1 METEPS
7 VPCVVQSAAVITEAN
22 SNNNGSSGQN
32 TSSTNNNNIVVKN
45 DCNQQISK
53 STNNAIVID
62 DCASRNTADGS
73 TVETNDKSIENCDN
87 DESGVAVAF
96 AEIHLNNNESII
108 GFVDDEEE
116 AVGETIDDGAA
127 NASNADEG
135 TCCKP
140 DANNCGTDAANH
152 AADGKHFAHIA
163 LLRSISS
170 HKNLFLV

>member
-7 VPCVVQSAAVITEAN
+7 VLCADHSAAVTETN
-22 SNNNGSSGQN
+22 SNYYNGSSGQN
-32 TSSTNNNNIVVKN
+32 SSSTNNNNIVVKN

-62 DCASRNTADGS
+62 DGASRNTADGS
-73 TVETNDKSIENCDN
+73 SVEPNDKSIENCDN
-87 DESGVAVAF
+87 DENGVAVAF
-96 AEIHLNNNESII
+96 AEIHLNNNESNI

-116 AVGETIDDGAA
+116 AVGETIDDGAE
-127 NASNADEG
+127 NTSNAGEG

-140 DANNCGTDAANH
+140 DANNCGTDAATH
-152 AADGKHFAHIA
+152 AADGKHFAHKT
-163 LLRSISS
+163 LLRSISL